1 MLNEENIEAMRE
13 ALQKTPRL
21 REILRRMVE

>member
-1 MLNEENIEAMRE
+1 MLSEENIEGMRE
-13 ALQKTPRL
+13 ALTKTPRL